1 VRKLDGAIDRIAIGI
16 MTASV
21 LIGSSIAMTVTAGP
35 RVVGIPFFTVLGRLG
50 YLLAFVDSVWIVV
63 SIRRSRQD

>member
-1 VRKLDGAIDRIAIGI
+1 